1 MVEAGGNHEW
11 RIKRLEDDQRT
22 RDDRW
27 RTLMEEEIP
36 KIKSDVRVNTLKVS
50 LLTAA
55 GMAVFS
61 AIVQRFLP

>member
-1 MVEAGGNHEW
+1 MVEASGNHEW
-11 RIKRLEDDQRT
+11 RIKRLEEDQRV

-27 RTLMEEEIP
+27 VTLMEKEIP
-36 KIKSDVRVNTLKVS
+36 QIKSDVRVNTLKVS